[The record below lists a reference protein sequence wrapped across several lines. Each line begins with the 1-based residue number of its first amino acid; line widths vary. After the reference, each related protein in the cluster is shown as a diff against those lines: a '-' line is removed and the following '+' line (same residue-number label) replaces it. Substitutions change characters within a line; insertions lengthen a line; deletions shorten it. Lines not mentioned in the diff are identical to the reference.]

1 MDFNVDKQQ
10 LCACRIVR
18 EAKSEQGVD
27 SDLTLPDYCP
37 DIKSM
42 LCCSIEPGISSVN
55 ITGNRITAEGNAVI
69 RLLYVS
75 ADDKLACYEQNYPLS
90 KYVEM
95 NSLNPDWQVTAN
107 AKVSYVNC
115 RAVSPRRVDVHGCV
129 SVLFSVMCCE
139 SKGFVSSVSG
149 DSVRQKLVPFHG
161 CSATGCVSKLFE
173 MSEVIPLG
181 GVESAVKG
189 VIRSS
194 AVPLINEVK
203 AGNNKLLVKGE
214 MQLCV
219 SLCCENSSVKKVEHT
234 MPISQIIEL
243 DGVDDTCICDVKA
256 AASSL
261 DIRLKTDDNG
271 EMQNL
276 DAAVVIRADVCAY
289 KPLNCAC
296 VEDVYSVK
304 KELDIKTSPI
314 ESDRFAG
321 MLDETFLVSFQP
333 DFTGNEV
340 GEVIDSW
347 CESVTCVTTEKE
359 GGTELSGTITLCVL
373 YNGSDGNPVFTR
385 RQNDY
390 RFSKDLPNIRGNV
403 NGNIAV
409 QPCGTSVNGK
419 GATVNAKVQ
428 LRARGCMFESENIMA
443 VTNAE
448 VLENTEKSGSNYA
461 VTVYFGENGEK
472 LWDIAKKYNTS
483 EESIRRRNNISGDV
497 LEKETMLII

>member
-1 MDFNVDKQQ
+1 MDFNVDKQP

-37 DIKSM
+37 DIKSI
-42 LCCSIEPGISSVN
+42 LCCSVEPGINSVN
-55 ITGNRITAEGNAVI
+55 ITGNRITADGNAVI

-95 NSLNPDWQVTAN
+95 NSVNSDCIVRAT

-139 SKGFVSSVSG
+139 TKEFVSSVSG
-149 DSVRQKLVPFHG
+149 DGVRQKLVPFQG
-161 CSATGCVSKLFE
+161 CSAAGCASKLFE

-181 GVESAVKG
+181 NVDSAVKG
-189 VIRSS
+189 VVHSS
-194 AVPLINEVK
+194 AVPIINEVK
-203 AGNNKLLVKGE
+203 AVNNKLLVKGE
-214 MQLCV
+214 MQLCA
-219 SLCCENSSVKKVEHT
+219 SLCCEDSSVKKVEHT

-243 DGVDDTCICDVKA
+243 DGVDDTCVCDVKA
-256 AASSL
+256 DTSSL
-261 DIRLKTDDNG
+261 DIRLKTDDSG
-271 EMQNL
+271 EMHTL

-296 VEDVYSVK
+296 VEDMYSVK
-304 KELDIKTSPI
+304 KELDITSAPI

-321 MLDETFLVSFQP
+321 MLDEAFLVSFQP

-340 GEVIDSW
+340 GEIIDSW
-347 CESVTCVTTEKE
+347 CEAVTCVTTDKE
-359 GGTELSGTITLCVL
+359 GGTELSGTLTLCVL
-373 YNGSDGNPVFTR
+373 YNDSQGSPAFAR

-390 RFSKDLPNIRGNV
+390 RFIKDFPNTKSKV
-403 NGNIAV
+403 NGNISV
-409 QPCGTSVNGK
+409 QPCGASVNGK
-419 GATVNAKVQ
+419 GSTLNAKVQ
-428 LRARGCMFESENIMA
+428 LRARGCMFETENMMA
-443 VTNAE
+443 VTDAS
-448 VLENTEKSGSNYA
+448 VLENTEKSGTHYA
-461 VTVYFGENGEK
+461 VTVYFGESGEK
-472 LWDIAKKYNTS
+472 LWDIAKRYNTS
-483 EESIRRRNNISGDV
+483 EELIRRRNNVSGDV